1 MIRRGDCHAREV
13 GPVREDG
20 HTYATYGPAV
30 EFTVEDRMPGE
41 TVNTTAGSSVEAS
54 ATVRNLDELAYA
66 EVIRNG
72 TTVSNV
78 TLDGTND
85 TMSTDV
91 DIDGNAWVAFRVV
104 DEDGDRALTSPVWIR
119 PVSSR
124 IRDSRQRRVRPEPRR
139 CRARHRGRVAATALE
154 DTAPESRRPSRP
166 DPGHRRRHAA
176 CTHRCSAARNAA
188 EDLSHAGHQPA
199 TESAWVPWNPRA
211 GCGDQRRL

>member
-1 MIRRGDCHAREV
+1 V
-13 GPVREDG
+13 KDG

-104 DEDGDRALTSPVWIR
+104 DEDGDRALTSPVWISAGQQAESGTDGNGESGGATATAA
-119 PVSSR
+119 PDTEGES
-124 IRDSRQRRVRPEPRR
+124 
-139 CRARHRGRVAATALE
+139 AATAVD
-154 DTAPESRRPSRP
+154 DTATAESETTAASG
-166 DPGHRRRHAA
+166 PGFTAVVTLLALIGAALLATRRR
-176 CTHRCSAARNAA
+176 T
-188 EDLSHAGHQPA
+188 
-199 TESAWVPWNPRA
+199 
-211 GCGDQRRL
+211 

>member
-1 MIRRGDCHAREV
+1 MK
-13 GPVREDG
+13 DG

-30 EFTVEDRMPGE
+30 EFTVDDRMPGE

-104 DEDGDRALTSPVWIR
+104 DEDGDRALTSPVWI
-119 PVSSR
+119 STDQQAESGT
-124 IRDSRQRRVRPEPRR
+124 DGNGESGGT
-139 CRARHRGRVAATALE
+139 AGTATPA
-154 DTAPESRRPSRP
+154 DTE
-166 DPGHRRRHAA
+166 G
-176 CTHRCSAARNAA
+176 
-188 EDLSHAGHQPA
+188 
-199 TESAWVPWNPRA
+199 ESATTA
-211 GCGDQRRL
+211 GADTTTAESETTAASGPGFTAVVALLALVGAALLATRRGA